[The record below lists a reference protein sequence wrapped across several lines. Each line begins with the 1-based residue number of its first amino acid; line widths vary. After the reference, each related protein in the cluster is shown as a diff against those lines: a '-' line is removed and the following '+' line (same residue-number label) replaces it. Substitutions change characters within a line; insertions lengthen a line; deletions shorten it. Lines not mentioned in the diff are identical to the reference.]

1 MIRCKSCV
9 IPDTRPDTAF
19 IEGECSACVNFRKRP
34 AIDWD
39 ARRKELEAL
48 LDRHHGRCIVPSSG
62 GKDSTYQALTLLEM
76 GADVTLVTASTCH
89 LTPVGRLNLDNLAR
103 YAKTY
108 EITPN
113 RTVRATLNRL
123 GLTLVGDISWPE
135 HVGIFTTPFRAAVDL
150 NIPLI
155 FYGENPQ
162 DQYGGPVGS
171 EQAREMTL
179 RWRSEFGG
187 FLGLRPSDLVGRDG
201 ITEKHMRDYTP
212 PGALVLS
219 MCGSR
224 PEALGVEAHFLGQ
237 YLPWDSAG
245 NLRKASAHGFTTKIP
260 SPANWWSGENL
271 DNAQTGIHDYGMF
284 LKYGY
289 GRGAAQ
295 VSVDIRAGLITR
307 DDVMP
312 WVKDYDGR
320 FPSVYAGVTF
330 TEMCDRIG
338 MPNGNVLD
346 ALNNFTNH
354 ELFLPRSHHGSRPIL
369 KEFAVDATL

>member
-19 IEGECSACVNFRKRP
+19 IDGECSACVNFRKRP
-34 AIDWD
+34 EIDWD

-89 LTPVGRLNLDNLAR
+89 LTPVGRKNLDNLAR

-162 DQYGGPVGS
+162 DQYGGPLGS

-201 ITEKHMRDYTP
+201 ITEKHMRDYTA

-237 YLPWDSAG
+237 YLPWDSDE
-245 NLRKASAHGFTTKIP
+245 NLRKARAHGFTTKIP
-260 SPANWWSGENL
+260 SPANWWTGENL

-295 VSVDIRAGLITR
+295 VSVDIRKGLVNR
-307 DDVMP
+307 SNVMR
-312 WVKDYDGR
+312 WVKENDGR

-338 MPNGNVLD
+338 MPNGNVME
-346 ALNNFTNH
+346 ALNQFTNH
-354 ELFLPRSHHGSRPIL
+354 DLFLPRAGAFERPIL
-369 KEFAVDATL
+369 KEFA